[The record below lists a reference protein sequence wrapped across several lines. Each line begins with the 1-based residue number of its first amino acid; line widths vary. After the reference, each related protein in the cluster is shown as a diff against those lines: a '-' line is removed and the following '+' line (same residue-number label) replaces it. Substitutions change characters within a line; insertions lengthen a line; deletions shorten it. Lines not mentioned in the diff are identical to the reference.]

1 MHKEIGKLQMT
12 KEVVISAIGSLMTIA
27 PIILLSLDY
36 FMRLLIPSRTMKNRG
51 KFYDA
56 K

>member
-27 PIILLSLDY
+27 PIILLSLD
-36 FMRLLIPSRTMKNRG
+36 
-51 KFYDA
+51 FYAIINPLQNHEKQGDIL
-56 K
+56 